1 MGFISYFWWIQFFT
15 MKLHKFSLLMLV
27 LGSSAF
33 AQTQKFTMAEAV
45 NGLRSNLAVK
55 NISQFSWSN
64 DGKSYIQAVNGGYL
78 ITDLKTSK
86 QDTLVSLSQLNK
98 SLANNKLKAI
108 PQIKFISSSSGYFN
122 SDNQMIWVE
131 KSGNDWK
138 VKNSVTIDK
147 DASNIKIFGDNETF
161 AFTAKNNLFINKNG
175 KTIAVTNDSNEN
187 ILNGAAN
194 VHRNEFGIDTGI
206 FPAPNSESVAFYR
219 MDQTM
224 VADYPIIDWS
234 VTPAVN
240 HNIKYP
246 MAGQTSHQ
254 VTLGVFNIKTQSTTF
269 LNIEGEKDQ
278 YLTAVTWSP
287 DSKYIFVAVLN
298 RGQNHMKMNQYDA
311 ATGNLVKTLFEET
324 NDKYVEPQHPLTF
337 FPNSNTDFIWQSQRT
352 GYNHLFHYSLEKGL
366 IAQITKGD
374 WLVTDILG
382 FSESKKE
389 IYFASTKETPLEKH
403 LYRINWTNFKMQRMD
418 NAEGVHAG
426 ILSKDG
432 NYLYDSYSNATT
444 PRIVNVINTT
454 TLKSTN
460 LLTAENTLKN
470 YQRPEIKSVNFKTD
484 DGTILYGKMILP
496 TDFDASKKYPAIVYL
511 YNGPHLQLITNT
523 FPASGNLWYEYMAQ
537 NGYIIFTMDGRGS
550 ANRGLKFEQAV
561 FRNLGTTE
569 MNDQMKGVEYL
580 QSLPYVDSERLGIH
594 GWSFGGFM
602 TTSFMLRKPDVF
614 KVGVAGGPVI
624 DWSMYEIMY
633 GERYMDTPQENPQG
647 YATANLLDKVQN
659 LKGKLLMIHG
669 AQDDV
674 VVWQHSV
681 KFIKA
686 AVDNGVELD
695 YFVYPGHPHNVIG
708 KDRVHLMQKIT
719 DYFDQNLK
727 K

>member
-1 MGFISYFWWIQFFT
+1 
-15 MKLHKFSLLMLV
+15 MKLAKLSLLTLV
-27 LGSSAF
+27 LSSSAF
-33 AQTQKFTMAEAV
+33 AQTQKYTMAEAV

-55 NISQFSWSN
+55 NIPQFSWSA
-64 DGKSYIQAVNGGYL
+64 DGKSYINAVKGGYL
-78 ITDLKTSK
+78 ITDTKSNK
-86 QDTLVSLSQLNK
+86 KDTLISLTQLNK
-98 SLANNKLKAI
+98 NFPEAKLKAL
-108 PQIKFISSSSGYFN
+108 PPMKFQNN
-122 SDNQMIWVE
+122 SNATFLADNKMYWLV
-131 KSGNDWK
+131 KSGSDW
-138 VKNSVTIDK
+138 
-147 DASNIKIFGDNETF
+147 NIKSTASLLESSNVKTFADNETI
-161 AFTAKNNLFINKNG
+161 AFTVKNNLYVRKYG
-175 KTIAVTNDSNEN
+175 KTIAVSNEPNEN
-187 ILNGAAN
+187 IIYGPSN
-194 VHRNEFGIDTGI
+194 VHRNEFGIDNGI

-240 HNIKYP
+240 QNIKYP
-246 MAGQTSHQ
+246 MAGKTSHE
-254 VTLGVFNIKTQSTTF
+254 VTLGVFNIRNASTTY
-269 LNIEGEKDQ
+269 LKIEGEKDQ

-287 DSKYIFVAVLN
+287 DSKYIFVGVLN
-298 RGQNHMKMNQYDA
+298 RGQNHLRMNKYDA
-311 ATGNLVKTLFEET
+311 VTGNFINTLFEET
-324 NDKYVEPQHPLTF
+324 SDKYVEPQHPLLF
-337 FPNSNTDFIWQSQRT
+337 FPNSNTDFIWQSQRS
-352 GYNHLFHYSLEKGL
+352 GYNHLYHYNLEKGL

-382 FSESKKE
+382 FNEKKKD
-389 IYFASTKETPLEKH
+389 IYYTSTEVSPTERH
-403 LYRINWTNFKMQRMD
+403 LYRINWNSYKKQRLD
-418 NAEGVHAG
+418 DAEGTHTG
-426 ILSKDG
+426 ILSADG

-444 PRIVNVINTT
+444 PRKVNLINTS
-454 TLKSTN
+454 TLKIEN
-460 LLTAENTLKN
+460 ILTAENPLKN
-470 YQRPEIKSVNFKTD
+470 YDRPEIKEVNLKAD
-484 DGTILYGKMILP
+484 DGTVLYGKMILP
-496 TDFDASKKYPAIVYL
+496 TPFDPNKKYPAIVYL
-511 YNGPHLQLITNT
+511 YNGPHLQLINNT

-569 MNDQMKGVEYL
+569 MNDQLKGVSYL
-580 QSLPYVDSERLGIH
+580 KSLPYVDSEKLGIH

-602 TTSFMLRKPDVF
+602 TTSFMLRHPEAF

-633 GERYMDTPQENPQG
+633 GERYMDSPQENPEG
-647 YATANLLDKVQN
+647 YATANLLDKTQN

-674 VVWQHSV
+674 VVWQHSM

-686 AVDNGVELD
+686 AVDNGVQID

-708 KDRVHLMQKIT
+708 KDRVHLMQKVT

-727 K
+727 DK

>member
-1 MGFISYFWWIQFFT
+1 
-15 MKLHKFSLLMLV
+15 MKLYRFSLLMMV
-27 LGSSAF
+27 LGGSAF

-45 NGLRSNLAVK
+45 NGLRTNLAIK
-55 NISQFSWSN
+55 SISQFSWSN
-64 DGKSYIQAVNGGYL
+64 DGKSYIQAVKGGYL
-78 ITDLKTSK
+78 ITDLKTNK
-86 QDTLVSLSQLNK
+86 QDTLVSLTQLNK
-98 SLANNKLKAI
+98 NLTDNALKAV
-108 PQIKFISSSSGYFN
+108 PQIKFTSNSHGYFN
-122 SDNQMIWVE
+122 ANDKMVWVE
-131 KSGNDWK
+131 KSGSDWK
-138 VKNSVTIDK
+138 MKNSVTIDK
-147 DASNIKIFGDNETF
+147 EASNLKVFANNQIF
-161 AFTAKNNLFINKNG
+161 AFTVKNNLFVSKNG
-175 KTIAVTNDSNEN
+175 KIITVTNDSDEN
-187 ILNGAAN
+187 ILNGASN

-206 FPAPNSESVAFYR
+206 FPSPNSENVAFYR

-234 VTPAVN
+234 VTPAEN

-254 VTLGVFNIKTQSTTF
+254 VTLGIFNIKEQTTTF
-269 LNIEGEKDQ
+269 LKIDGEKDQ

-287 DSKYIFVAVLN
+287 DSKYIFVGVLN

-311 ATGNLVKTLFEET
+311 VTGDLVKTLFEET
-324 NDKYVEPQHPLTF
+324 SDKYVEPQHPLTF

-366 IAQITKGD
+366 VAQITKGD

-382 FSESKKE
+382 FNEKKKE
-389 IYFASTKETPLEKH
+389 IYFTSTKETPLEKH
-403 LYRINWTNFKMQRMD
+403 LYKINWTSFKMQRLD
-418 NAEGVHAG
+418 NAEGVHNG
-426 ILSKDG
+426 VLSSDG
-432 NYLYDSYSNATT
+432 NYLYDMYTSASI
-444 PRIVNVINTT
+444 PRVANIINTN
-454 TLKSTN
+454 TLKSNTI
-460 LLTAENTLKN
+460 LTAENTLKN
-470 YQRPEIKSVNFKTD
+470 YQRPEIKNVELKAD
-484 DGTILYGKMILP
+484 DGTPLYGKIILP
-496 TDFDASKKYPAIVYL
+496 TNFDPNKKYPTIVYL

-561 FRNLGTTE
+561 FRNLGTIE

-580 QSLPYVDSERLGIH
+580 KSLPYVDAERMGIH

-602 TTSFMLRKPDVF
+602 TTSFMLRKPDIF

-624 DWSMYEIMY
+624 DWSMYEVMY
-633 GERYMDTPQENPQG
+633 GERYMDTPQENPKG
-647 YATANLLDKVQN
+647 YAAANLLDKVQN

-681 KFIKA
+681 KFIKS
-686 AVDNGVELD
+686 AVDNGVQLD

-719 DYFDQNLK
+719 DYFDLYLK

>member
-1 MGFISYFWWIQFFT
+1 
-15 MKLHKFSLLMLV
+15 MKLYKFSLLMLF
-27 LGSSAF
+27 LGNYAF

-55 NISQFSWSN
+55 NISQFSWSG
-64 DGKSYIQAVNGGYL
+64 DGKSYIQAVKGGYL
-78 ITDLKTSK
+78 ITDLKTTK
-86 QDTLVSLSQLNK
+86 QDTLLSLTQLNRN
-98 SLANNKLKAI
+98 LADNKLKAV
-108 PQIKFISSSSGYFN
+108 PQIKFISNSKGYFN
-122 SDNQMIWVE
+122 AEGKITWIE
-131 KSGNDWK
+131 KSGSDWK
-138 VKNSVTIDK
+138 IKNQFAMDQN
-147 DASNIKIFGDNETF
+147 ASDLKLFGDNQTF
-161 AFTAKNNLFINKNG
+161 AFTVKNNLFINKNG
-175 KTIAVTNDSNEN
+175 KNIAVTNDTDEN
-187 ILNGAAN
+187 ILNGASN

-254 VTLGVFNIKTQSTTF
+254 VTLGVFNIKNQSTTF
-269 LNIEGEKDQ
+269 LKIEGEKDQ

-287 DSKYIFVAVLN
+287 DSKYIFVGVLN
-298 RGQNHMKMNQYDA
+298 RGQNHLTMNQYDA
-311 ATGNLVKTLFEET
+311 ATGNFIKTLFEET
-324 NDKYVEPQHPLTF
+324 SDKYVEPQHPLIF

-366 IAQITKGD
+366 VAQITKGD

-382 FSESKKE
+382 FNEKKKE

-403 LYRINWTNFKMQRMD
+403 LYRINWINFKMQRLD
-418 NAEGVHAG
+418 NADGIHTG
-426 ILSKDG
+426 ILSSDG
-432 NYLYDSYSNATT
+432 NHLYDIYSNANT
-444 PRIVNVINTT
+444 PRVANIINTNN
-454 TLKSTN
+454 LKSNTI
-460 LLTAENTLKN
+460 LTAENPLKN
-470 YQRPEIKSVNFKTD
+470 YQRPEIKNVTLKAD
-484 DGTILYGKMILP
+484 DGTLLYGKIILP
-496 TDFDASKKYPAIVYL
+496 TNFDASKKYPVIVYL
-511 YNGPHLQLITNT
+511 YNGPHLQLITNS

-569 MNDQMKGVEYL
+569 MNDQMKGVDYL
-580 QSLPYVDSERLGIH
+580 KSLPYVDSERMGIH

-602 TTSFMLRKPDVF
+602 TTSFMLRHPEVF

-647 YATANLLDKVQN
+647 YAKANLLDKVQN

-681 KFIKA
+681 KFIKS
-686 AVDNGVELD
+686 AVDNGVQVD

-708 KDRVHLMQKIT
+708 KDRVHLMQKVT
-719 DYFDQNLK
+719 DYFDLYLK

>member
-1 MGFISYFWWIQFFT
+1 
-15 MKLHKFSLLMLV
+15 MKLYTFSLLMLA
-27 LGSSAF
+27 LGGTVM

-45 NGLRSNLAVK
+45 NGLRTNLAVK
-55 NISQFSWSN
+55 NISQFSWSE
-64 DGKSYIQAVNGGYL
+64 DGKSYIQAVKGGYL
-78 ITDLKTSK
+78 VTDLKTNRR
-86 QDTLVSLSQLNK
+86 DTLISLTQLNK
-98 SLANNKLKAI
+98 NLTDKLKAVPPI
-108 PQIKFISSSSGYFN
+108 RFTGTAKGYFSSG
-122 SDNQMIWVE
+122 DQMMWVE

-138 VKNSVTIDK
+138 VKNTVAMDK
-147 DASNIKIFGDNETF
+147 DASNQKVFGDQQTI
-161 AFTAKNNLFINKNG
+161 AFTVKNNLFVYKNG
-175 KTIAVTNDSNEN
+175 KTIAVTHDTNEN

-206 FPAPNSESVAFYR
+206 FPAPNAELVAFYR

-224 VADYPIIDWS
+224 VADYPIVDWS

-254 VTLGVFNIKTQSTTF
+254 VTLGVFNIKTQSTVF
-269 LNIEGEKDQ
+269 LKTEGEKDQ

-287 DSKYIFVAVLN
+287 DSKYIFVGVLN
-298 RGQNHMKMNQYDA
+298 RGQNHLKMNQYDA

-366 IAQITKGD
+366 VAQITKGD

-382 FSESKKE
+382 FNEKKKE

-403 LYRINWTNFKMQRMD
+403 LYRINWTNFKMQRLD
-418 NAEGVHAG
+418 NAPGVHTG
-426 ILSKDG
+426 ILSSDG
-432 NYLYDSYSNATT
+432 NYLYDTYSNATT
-444 PRIVNVINTT
+444 PRSVNIINTG
-454 TLKSTN
+454 TLKTDN
-460 LLTAENTLKN
+460 ILTAENPLKN
-470 YQRPEIKSVNFKTD
+470 YQRPEIKNVELKAD
-484 DGTILYGKMILP
+484 DGTPLYGKIILP
-496 TDFDASKKYPAIVYL
+496 TNFDPNKKYPVIVYL

-550 ANRGLKFEQAV
+550 SNRGLKFEQAV

-569 MNDQMKGVEYL
+569 MNDQMKGVNYL
-580 QSLPYVDSERLGIH
+580 KSLPYVDGERMGIH

-602 TTSFMLRKPDVF
+602 TTSFMLRHPEVF

-674 VVWQHSV
+674 VVWQHSI
-681 KFIKA
+681 KFIKS
-686 AVDNGVELD
+686 AVDNGVQLD

-708 KDRVHLMQKIT
+708 KDRVHLMQKVT
-719 DYFDQNLK
+719 DYFDLYLK

>member
-1 MGFISYFWWIQFFT
+1 MN
-15 MKLHKFSLLMLV
+15 LHKFSLLMVV
-27 LGSSAF
+27 LGGTAL

-55 NISQFSWSN
+55 NISQFSWSE
-64 DGKSYIQAVNGGYL
+64 DGKSYIHAVKGGYL
-78 ITDLKTSK
+78 VTDLKTNK
-86 QDTLVSLSQLNK
+86 KDTLISLYQLNK
-98 SLANNKLKAI
+98 NFADKKLKSLPPVKFVTNSNVYFTANN
-108 PQIKFISSSSGYFN
+108 
-122 SDNQMIWVE
+122 QMYWAE
-131 KSGNDWK
+131 KSGSDWK
-138 VKNSVTIDK
+138 VKRTSGLDENAANVK
-147 DASNIKIFGDNETF
+147 MLADNQTLVY
-161 AFTAKNNLFINKNG
+161 TVKNNLFINKNG
-175 KTIAVTNDSNEN
+175 KTTAITNESNEN
-187 ILNGAAN
+187 IISGQA
-194 VHRNEFGIDTGI
+194 VHRNEFGIEGGI
-206 FPAPNSESVAFYR
+206 FPSPNSENIAFYR

-234 VTPAVN
+234 VTPAEN

-246 MAGQTSHQ
+246 MAGKTSHE
-254 VTLGVFNIKTQSTTF
+254 VTLGIYNIKNQKTTF
-269 LNIEGEKDQ
+269 LKIEGEKDQ

-287 DSKYIFVAVLN
+287 DSKYIFVGVLN
-298 RGQNHMKMNQYDA
+298 RGQNHLKMNQYDA
-311 ATGNLVKTLFEET
+311 ATGNFVKTLFEET
-324 NDKYVEPQHPLTF
+324 SDKYVEPQHPLIF

-366 IAQITKGD
+366 IAQITKGN

-382 FSESKKE
+382 FNEKKKDIYYVSTQES
-389 IYFASTKETPLEKH
+389 PLERH
-403 LYRINWTNFKMQRMD
+403 IYRINWNTFKTQKLD
-418 NAEGVHAG
+418 SAEGMHSA
-426 ILSKDG
+426 ILSSDG
-432 NYLYDSYSNATT
+432 NYLYDTYSNANT
-444 PRIVNVINTT
+444 PRVANIINTSN
-454 TLKSTN
+454 LKSVN
-460 LLTAENTLKN
+460 LLKSENPLQN
-470 YQRPEIKSVNFKTD
+470 YQRPEIKNVTLKAD
-484 DGTILYGKMILP
+484 DGTLLYGKIILP
-496 TDFDASKKYPAIVYL
+496 TNFDPNKKYPTIVYL
-511 YNGPHLQLITNT
+511 YNGPHLQLVTNS

-550 ANRGLKFEQAV
+550 SNRGLKFEQAV

-569 MNDQMKGVEYL
+569 MKDQMQGVKYL
-580 QSLPYVDSERLGIH
+580 QSLPYVDSERMGIH

-602 TTSFMLRKPDVF
+602 TTSFMLRQPDVF

-681 KFIKA
+681 KFIKS
-686 AVDNGVELD
+686 AVDNGVQVD

-708 KDRVHLMQKIT
+708 KDRVHLMQKVT
-719 DYFDQNLK
+719 DYFDLYLK